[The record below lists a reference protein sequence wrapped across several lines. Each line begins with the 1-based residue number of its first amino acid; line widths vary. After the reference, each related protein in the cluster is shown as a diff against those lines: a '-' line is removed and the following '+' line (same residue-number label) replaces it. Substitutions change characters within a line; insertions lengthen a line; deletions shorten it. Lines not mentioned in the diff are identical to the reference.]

1 MSPIPLVNYL
11 DVEGFPV
18 CPTCG
23 RAILPV
29 QGVMRIAD
37 CMIHVACCVT
47 ASIPF
52 TNDGR
57 GTPPAW
63 AQICFSLGTM
73 KTTDMAQSETAGTR
87 KALALR

>member
-37 CMIHVACCVT
+37 CMIHVACYADT
-47 ASIPF
+47 RR
-52 TNDGR
+52 D
-57 GTPPAW
+57 
-63 AQICFSLGTM
+63 
-73 KTTDMAQSETAGTR
+73 SEPCEPSQT
-87 KALALR
+87 